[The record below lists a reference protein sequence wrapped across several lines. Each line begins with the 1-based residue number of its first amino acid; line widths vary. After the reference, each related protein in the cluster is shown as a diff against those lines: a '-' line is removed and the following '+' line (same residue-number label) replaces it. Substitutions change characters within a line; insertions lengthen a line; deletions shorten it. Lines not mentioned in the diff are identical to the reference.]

1 MSYDS
6 QAQEGTETA
15 AHSDD
20 QQTKRGS
27 AWHARAQATKQT
39 GEQTR
44 ILRSRLLGRMVLLL
58 LAWSACFSLL
68 CVLFEFSLS
77 DSIGERVADATSTW
91 IYSSLPTEKSL
102 LDAEKNSTVE
112 TNDNEDTS
120 EVTRDPWAALGF
132 ADEEFMARYDDLA
145 SQIGPE
151 NVQLMVAA
159 DGRLAMRDISF
170 YNTLRSF
177 KIPVA
182 IVIYAIGIIV
192 IIIRTL
198 NRSLRYFNK
207 LSNALAD
214 PRLIEGGRKKK
225 IRDHEQAAVMAEQR
239 KNELVAYLA
248 HDIRTPLTSVVG
260 YLSLLAESPDLPRE
274 KRAEFAGIA
283 LSKAERLE
291 SLVEEFFEITRY
303 NLNAILLERENV
315 DVALFLDQVAD
326 EFGIAAKD
334 SDISIT
340 TIAPENKQAFIDS
353 SKMARALGN
362 VVKNAISYAD
372 PESEVVLSAIVT
384 DDEIVLATTNQGREI
399 SPAHLEAIFERFYRE
414 DRSRGQ
420 SANAGLGLA
429 IAREIVEAHGGTIGA
444 ESSNGLTTFTIRLP
458 R

>member
-1 MSYDS
+1 MKIRSK
-6 QAQEGTETA
+6 T
-15 AHSDD
+15 
-20 QQTKRGS
+20 QT
-27 AWHARAQATKQT
+27 TNQT
-39 GEQTR
+39 GEQAR
-44 ILRSRLLGRMVLLL
+44 VLRVKLLGRMTAML
-58 LAWSACFSLL
+58 LAWTAIFVIVCG
-68 CVLFEFSLS
+68 LFEVFIS
-77 DSIGERVADATSTW
+77 DELGNRIADATSTW
-91 IYSSLPTEKSL
+91 IYDSQL
-102 LDAEKNSTVE
+102 
-112 TNDNEDTS
+112 TNENQSAQEDTGDNTEQS
-120 EVTRDPWAALGF
+120 SNSKTQTRTNSDPWEAFEQGDTDFLYQ
-132 ADEEFMARYDDLA
+132 YDSLVA
-145 SQIGPE
+145 KVGSE
-151 NVQLMVAA
+151 NIQLMIDE
-159 DGRLAMRDISF
+159 DGRTAMRDISF
-170 YNTLRSF
+170 YNMVRSLKLPF
-177 KIPVA
+177 A

-198 NRSLRYFNK
+198 NRSLRYFSK

-214 PRLIEGGRKKK
+214 PRLIEGGKIILPEELMISSQQIELLQKK

-315 DVALFLDQVAD
+315 DIALFLDQVAD

-334 SDISIT
+334 RGISIT

-362 VVKNAISYAD
+362 VVKNAISCAD

>member
-1 MSYDS
+1 MKIKSK
-6 QAQEGTETA
+6 T
-15 AHSDD
+15 
-20 QQTKRGS
+20 QT
-27 AWHARAQATKQT
+27 TKQT
-39 GEQTR
+39 GEQAR
-44 ILRSRLLGRMVLLL
+44 VLRVKLLGRMTAML
-58 LAWSACFSLL
+58 LAWTAIFVIVCG
-68 CVLFEFSLS
+68 LFEVFIS
-77 DSIGERVADATSTW
+77 DELGNRIADATSPW
-91 IYSSLPTEKSL
+91 IYDSQL
-102 LDAEKNSTVE
+102 
-112 TNDNEDTS
+112 TNENQSAQEDTGDNTEQS
-120 EVTRDPWAALGF
+120 SNSKTQTRTNSDPWEAFEQGDTDFLYQ
-132 ADEEFMARYDDLA
+132 YDSLVA
-145 SQIGPE
+145 KVGSE
-151 NVQLMVAA
+151 NIQLMIDE
-159 DGRLAMRDISF
+159 DGRTAMRDISF
-170 YNTLRSF
+170 YNMVRSLKLPF
-177 KIPVA
+177 A

-214 PRLIEGGRKKK
+214 PRLIEGGRIVLPEELMISSQQIELLQKK

>member
-1 MSYDS
+1 M
-6 QAQEGTETA
+6 
-15 AHSDD
+15 
-20 QQTKRGS
+20 
-27 AWHARAQATKQT
+27 
-39 GEQTR
+39 
-44 ILRSRLLGRMVLLL
+44 
-58 LAWSACFSLL
+58 
-68 CVLFEFSLS
+68 
-77 DSIGERVADATSTW
+77 
-91 IYSSLPTEKSL
+91 
-102 LDAEKNSTVE
+102 
-112 TNDNEDTS
+112 
-120 EVTRDPWAALGF
+120 
-132 ADEEFMARYDDLA
+132 
-145 SQIGPE
+145 
-151 NVQLMVAA
+151 
-159 DGRLAMRDISF
+159 
-170 YNTLRSF
+170 
-177 KIPVA
+177 
-182 IVIYAIGIIV
+182 IYAIGIIV

-214 PRLIEGGRKKK
+214 PRLIEGGRIVLPEELIISSQQIELLQKK

-334 SDISIT
+334 NDISIT

>member
-1 MSYDS
+1 M
-6 QAQEGTETA
+6 
-15 AHSDD
+15 
-20 QQTKRGS
+20 
-27 AWHARAQATKQT
+27 
-39 GEQTR
+39 
-44 ILRSRLLGRMVLLL
+44 
-58 LAWSACFSLL
+58 
-68 CVLFEFSLS
+68 
-77 DSIGERVADATSTW
+77 
-91 IYSSLPTEKSL
+91 
-102 LDAEKNSTVE
+102 
-112 TNDNEDTS
+112 
-120 EVTRDPWAALGF
+120 AALGF

-214 PRLIEGGRKKK
+214 PRLIEGGRIVLPEELMISSQQIELLQKK

-260 YLSLLAESPDLPRE
+260 YLSLGSLNHPICRVRSAPNSP
-274 KRAEFAGIA
+274 GIA

-315 DVALFLDQVAD
+315 DVALFLDQVAMNS
-326 EFGIAAKD
+326 G
-334 SDISIT
+334 
-340 TIAPENKQAFIDS
+340 
-353 SKMARALGN
+353 
-362 VVKNAISYAD
+362 
-372 PESEVVLSAIVT
+372 
-384 DDEIVLATTNQGREI
+384 
-399 SPAHLEAIFERFYRE
+399 
-414 DRSRGQ
+414 
-420 SANAGLGLA
+420 
-429 IAREIVEAHGGTIGA
+429 
-444 ESSNGLTTFTIRLP
+444 
-458 R
+458 